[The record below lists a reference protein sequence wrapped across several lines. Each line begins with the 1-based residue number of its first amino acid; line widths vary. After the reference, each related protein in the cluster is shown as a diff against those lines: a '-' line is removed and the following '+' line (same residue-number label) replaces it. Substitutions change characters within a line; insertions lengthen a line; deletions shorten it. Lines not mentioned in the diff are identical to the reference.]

1 MNKDIITFSHN
12 EIEKHKF
19 HCSKDSVDV
28 KHVVID
34 KVAISNQV
42 SFSKKYFKYFIGFK
56 NDEKVKLLC
65 IMLPKRNQ
73 YAKVLMKL
81 NACHFL

>member
-1 MNKDIITFSHN
+1 MNKDIITFSDI
-12 EIEKHKF
+12 EIEKRKF

-28 KHVVID
+28 KHVGID
-34 KVAISNQV
+34 KVTKSNQV

-65 IMLPKRNQ
+65 MLPKRNQ

>member
-1 MNKDIITFSHN
+1 MNKDIITFSDI
-12 EIEKHKF
+12 EIEKRKF

>member
-1 MNKDIITFSHN
+1 MNKDIITFNDN

-65 IMLPKRNQ
+65 KESICKSSHETKRMSLFV
-73 YAKVLMKL
+73 KK
-81 NACHFL
+81 